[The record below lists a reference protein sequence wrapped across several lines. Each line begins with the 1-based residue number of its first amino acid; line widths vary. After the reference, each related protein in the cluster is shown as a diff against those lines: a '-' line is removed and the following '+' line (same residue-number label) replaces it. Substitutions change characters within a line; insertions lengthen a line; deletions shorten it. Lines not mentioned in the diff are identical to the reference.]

1 MDFACLKGGQ
11 IVVIDL
17 DMQAKDLKTWKM
29 REIENVKYQELHN
42 SSLVS
47 SNRGIYSATR
57 QTGVYIYGTIFFLS

>member
-1 MDFACLKGGQ
+1 MDFACLNGGQ
-11 IVVIDL
+11 IFVIDL
-17 DMQAKDLKTWKM
+17 NMQAKDLKTWKM

>member
-17 DMQAKDLKTWKM
+17 NMQAKDLKTWKM

-57 QTGVYIYGTIFFLS
+57 QTGVYIYGKIFFLS

>member
-17 DMQAKDLKTWKM
+17 NMQAKDLKTWKM

>member
-1 MDFACLKGGQ
+1 MDLACLKGGQ

-17 DMQAKDLKTWKM
+17 NMQAKDLKTWKM